1 MNENSHVP
9 FICRIFISELV
20 YLEIPARNQ
29 DLMTA
34 VDTVH
39 TALPALKHAQ
49 DKYKYLNVHLVILD
63 VSKESSM
70 TILTDLS

>member
-1 MNENSHVP
+1 
-9 FICRIFISELV
+9 
-20 YLEIPARNQ
+20 
-29 DLMTA
+29 MTA

-39 TALPALKHAQ
+39 TVLPALQHAQ

-63 VSKESSM
+63 ASKESSM